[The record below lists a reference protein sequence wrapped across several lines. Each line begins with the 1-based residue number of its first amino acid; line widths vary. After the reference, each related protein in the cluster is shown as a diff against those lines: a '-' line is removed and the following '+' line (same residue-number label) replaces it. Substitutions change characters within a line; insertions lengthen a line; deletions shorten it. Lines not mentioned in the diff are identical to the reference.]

1 MRTVSRRYT
10 SYRWLVAVLAADV
23 LGLTALLL
31 NQWLAYEAWL
41 SWLLAA
47 VVTAAVAPWLLK
59 LADQVFAGAGRFA
72 TIPMTGEKNP

>member
-1 MRTVSRRYT
+1 MRTVSRRHS

-31 NQWLAYEAWL
+31 NQWFAYPTWL

-47 VVTAAVAPWLLK
+47 AVTAVAFPWLLK
-59 LADQVFAGAGRFA
+59 LADKVFAGAGRFA